1 MMRVER
7 LVTPLPKSFCSTN
20 RVRLPARAHS
30 RATATPLMPPPMT
43 TTWKCR
49 PSNEGRGLTA
59 KLMISRQISATDPH
73 APGRCGFAQCAQFD
87 SPPVFALEVGHLS
100 PENCWEESPTTNDTE
115 SNFPLEVRLSSNRH
129 KCTFPSA
136 RAGCGAFLPSDQ
148 GAALGCGPDWSRLAG
163 SRPPRGARNGGVFP
177 VMEE

>member
-7 LVTPLPKSFCSTN
+7 LVTPDAKSFCSTN
-20 RVRLPARAHS
+20 NVRLPARAHS

-59 KLMISRQISATDPH
+59 KLMISRQISATEPH

-87 SPPVFALEVGHLS
+87 SASVFALEVGHDS
-100 PENCWEESPTTNDTE
+100 PENCWEESPTTHDTE
-115 SNFPLEVRLSSNRH
+115 SNFPYGPGFPPNLEVHS
-129 KCTFPSA
+129 PSTHA
-136 RAGCGAFLPSDQ
+136 QAQKS
-148 GAALGCGPDWSRLAG
+148 G
-163 SRPPRGARNGGVFP
+163 S
-177 VMEE
+177 